1 MGKEVKRMEADVV
14 VAGGGPGGCTIAREL
29 SKRGKR
35 VILVEKGVYSKR
47 FYGSLLAPVRY
58 MEKYGFLF
66 RTVEGDWIVQGKG
79 FGGGT
84 LIYAGSAFVPHPAQ
98 WQQYG
103 IDITRYMAEAK
114 KDCWVNKAPPELLGE
129 GSKRL
134 LQSAQDLGYPWEV
147 IDKFV
152 DFEKCKADCP
162 MCPYGCPR
170 GAKWTGMVFAE
181 EAERN
186 GAVLLPKVEIRDVI
200 IENGVAGG
208 VRGKGSD
215 GKEYEISSK
224 VVVCA
229 AGGIG
234 TARILKRSGFDDAG
248 KWFTGDPA
256 IMVFGYFKEGKG
268 GMRDMLFVVG
278 CHDDE
283 HGITFSNVSGPRL
296 FWSLQRFQDKPL
308 RAGNAFF
315 RWGKAIGVMVKISDE
330 LEGQIY
336 LDGRVS
342 KPRTKRDISRLEWG
356 ATAAEKILVKAGCD
370 PYNIDHSSVIIGH
383 PAATV
388 RVGEMV
394 DSNLETSVKNL
405 YCCDTSV
412 IPDAFGVP
420 PTLVIVSLGKRL
432 SERLETVLEGAPRAE
447 RAGETV
453 MPTSSGTN

>member
-1 MGKEVKRMEADVV
+1 MAKKLKRLEADVV
-14 VAGGGPGGCTIAREL
+14 IAGAGPGGCAIAREL
-29 SKRGKR
+29 SRKGKK
-35 VILVEKGVYSKR
+35 VILIEKGVYSKM
-47 FYGSLLAPVRY
+47 FYGSLLAPLRY
-58 MEKYGFLF
+58 MEKYGFLN
-66 RTVEGDWIVQGKG
+66 RTIEGDWIVQGKG

-103 IDITRYMAEAK
+103 IDFTEELAEAK
-114 KDCWVNKAPPELLGE
+114 KDCWVNKSPDHLLGE
-129 GSKRL
+129 GSKQL
-134 LQSAQDLGYPWEV
+134 LAAAQELGYPWEV
-147 IDKFV
+147 IDKFI
-152 DFEKCKADCP
+152 DPDKCKPNCP
-162 MCPYGCPR
+162 MCPYGCPT

-186 GAVLLPKVEIRDVI
+186 GAIMLPKVTVRDVI
-200 IENGVAGG
+200 IENGEAGG
-208 VRGKGSD
+208 VRAKGSN
-215 GKEYEISSK
+215 GQEYEINSK

-248 KWFTGDPA
+248 RWFSGDPA
-256 IMVFGYFKEGKG
+256 IIVFGYFKEGKG
-268 GMRDMLFVVG
+268 GMHDSLFSVG

-283 HGITFSNVSGPRL
+283 HGATFSNVSGPRV
-296 FWSLQRFQDKPL
+296 FWALNMIREKPL
-308 RAGNAFF
+308 NLRNPLL
-315 RWGKAIGVMVKISDE
+315 RYGKAIGVMVKISDE
-330 LEGQIY
+330 LDGQVF

-356 ATAAEKILVKAGCD
+356 AAAAEKILIKAGCD
-370 PYNIDHSSVIIGH
+370 PYNIDHSGVIVGH

-388 RVGEMV
+388 RVGELV

-432 SERLETVLEGAPRAE
+432 SKRLETIA
-447 RAGETV
+447 
-453 MPTSSGTN
+453 

>member
-1 MGKEVKRMEADVV
+1 MTTKLTKLETDVV
-14 VAGGGPGGCTIAREL
+14 VAGAGPGGCTIAREL
-29 SKRGKR
+29 SKKGKR
-35 VILVEKGVYSKR
+35 VVLIDKGVYSKR
-47 FYGSLLAPVRY
+47 FYGSLLAPLRY

-84 LIYAGSAFVPHPAQ
+84 LIYAGSAFVPHPSQ

-103 IDITRYMAEAK
+103 IDFTEELAEARE
-114 KDCWVNKAPPELLGE
+114 DCWVSKSPDHLLGE
-129 GSKRL
+129 GPKRL
-134 LQSAQDLGYPWEV
+134 LEAAQELGYPWEV

-152 DFEKCKADCP
+152 DMSKCKPECP
-162 MCPYGCPR
+162 MCPYGCPT
-170 GAKWTGMVFAE
+170 GAKWNGMIFAE

-186 GAVLLPKVEIRDVI
+186 GATILPQVTVRDVI
-200 IENGVAGG
+200 IEDGAAVG
-208 VRGKGSD
+208 VRARGSN
-215 GKEYEISSK
+215 GREYEINGK

-248 KWFTGDPA
+248 RWFTGDPA
-256 IMVFGYFKEGKG
+256 IMVFGFFKKGKG
-268 GMRDMLFVVG
+268 GMRDMLFSVG

-283 HGITFSNVSGPRL
+283 HGITFSNISGPRM
-296 FWSLQRFQDKPL
+296 FWGLQRLQEQPL
-308 RAGNAFF
+308 RPGNAVL

-330 LEGQIY
+330 LDGQIY
-336 LDGRVS
+336 LDGRIS

-356 ATAAEKILVKAGCD
+356 ATAAERILVKAGCD
-370 PYNIDHSSVIIGH
+370 PYNIDHSGVIVGH

-388 RVGEMV
+388 RVGELV

-432 SERLETVLEGAPRAE
+432 SKRLESIV
-447 RAGETV
+447 
-453 MPTSSGTN
+453 